1 MCPKVI
7 KNTLNTKPDAKY
19 NAFNHMYII
28 QMQILNSLLLWRQ
41 YFDHSIIWFQ
51 LGLLPA
57 KKHYFARP
65 QIPT

>member
-41 YFDHSIIWFQ
+41 YFDHSII
-51 LGLLPA
+51 
-57 KKHYFARP
+57 
-65 QIPT
+65 